1 MPSLRLFVITFI
13 LPQHVSWAHTS
24 GWTDDL
30 VAVLV
35 FFVCVDFCC
44 SFCCSFCSCFPL
56 NSSINISSWLSCNI
70 DRSCILIL
78 PEDSVFFELWSQQS
92 ELIFREKN
100 SNEAINNVGNIQ
112 MACEI
117 PSLMIYE
124 RVLFSRSFAQL
135 LDAVLKENP
144 QTETQT
150 NRIIFDLISLACHLR
165 LLLFSLRRLICL
177 LYCCCCSRYVLTRFH
192 DVPCMPGKCTLCC
205 DFYVMSPAA
214 KHN

>member
-35 FFVCVDFCC
+35 FFVCVDFH
-44 SFCCSFCSCFPL
+44 CSFCSCFPL
-56 NSSINISSWLSCNI
+56 NSSSHVFIILIISSWLSCNI

-117 PSLMIYE
+117 PTLMIYE

-144 QTETQT
+144 RQKPKRPESY
-150 NRIIFDLISLACHLR
+150 LIYFHWLANSR

-192 DVPCMPGKCTLCC
+192 ACLESVHFVVIFT
-205 DFYVMSPAA
+205 
-214 KHN
+214 